1 MDVRSI
7 ASFVKG
13 RMNKSVDERLI
24 IQGEYV
30 DALNVRLGA
39 TETTEVGAVENSRG
53 NEALTILRFRNVA
66 LSDSALCIGALE
78 DGMNSTIYWF
88 VHDANNT
95 QAPNPPSPVDLIVSY
110 NTITEVV
117 RYHVESTSVLN
128 FNPKYLI
135 TGVDLIDNL
144 LFWTDDYN
152 PPRKINIELNYP
164 SVDSTGVDQIEEED
178 ISVIV
183 KPPGFQDAALV
194 SIPVVDTITAPSVVL
209 TLTANQQNYM
219 EDRFLSFAYRYRYIN
234 SEYSATSLFT
244 IPAFQPGTFSFSFEN
259 FANDSMQNIYNGADI
274 TFNTGSERVIE
285 IDLLYKYTS
294 STTIFKIDSYNKLNL
309 GWGNNQDQT
318 EQFSNGKIYTVL
330 GSDEILRLYDNVPR
344 IAKAQT
350 IMANR
355 LIYGNYIDGYNISL
369 SSSEGEKIT
378 PSYTVSRIS
387 EPLGIFSIPIPTLT
401 SRLYT
406 INPTASVTTLQSVAT
421 FDLDSIKNK
430 LKAGSQIQISFQ
442 LQSSGQMNARS
453 LNNTSGTYTTCTA
466 TGTPTPECADWTSTL
481 TNGLTDIQ
489 CFIDITTDYT
499 GASAV
504 FDFITSPSFQDAIG
518 TIEGVNFEPMATSSD
533 GFSLTD
539 SFNTNINAPTAYTKV
554 ISAIDSSTNMQGFK
568 ITNPLTITGTTFS
581 LTCLAME
588 SQYTA
593 SGVTVSNYEYFTI
606 TDADITFIAD
616 VEQGSLHSNRDYEV
630 ALVYMD
636 EYARASTALVSRYN
650 TVFMPPN
657 SSVLKNKIQATLN
670 SVPPYWA
677 KRWKYVV
684 KPSNAGYE
692 TIYTLFFVTATDGT
706 VWCKLE
712 GDNADKVKKGDLLIC
727 KVDALGAAVTEIKV
741 EVLQA
746 QAQITD
752 FAGSAAL
759 PATQPAGFYMNL
771 NPINFSIDTDL
782 LPTYWNQTKTT
793 KSYET
798 NAVKGRCYVEKLIS
812 LWYDEDYTQGGQVG
826 VKKNINIPAGTTVR
840 IQYEV
845 SRLAG
850 SSSGCEA
857 IQYDLDETFTVS
869 QDFDDLYGWWSAAQ
883 PNLNAGINSG
893 DLTNGGTVNCIFRP
907 ALGAISN
914 VTWFY
919 PQTQCSP
926 ANDNAVPPCKNAGGS
941 CPPSGGWTSNFQF
954 ARLNPADPTSDLGLA
969 WRPGIKK
976 CSNTAQ
982 SRLTIT
988 INVGGDLLVFESDPG
1003 VANSEMFYDSS
1014 ASYPIIGGYHAVGNI
1029 VAQGT
1034 TTNSAVNKLIDSTG
1048 SFTAAVTIGDFVYN
1062 TSTVPTT
1069 TAVVTTINS
1078 ATQITLNADIFL
1090 ATTPFGEGYSIVH
1103 NSNITDQN
1111 QTPTQSS
1118 IIELPFINCYTF
1130 GNGVESYKIM
1140 DRLEGM
1146 SMNLGERV
1154 MAVSNQ
1160 EFKEANRFAGLT
1172 YSGIFSGPANF
1183 NNLNEFNLGLVNYKD
1198 LETYFGEI
1206 QVLHARRT
1214 DVLVLQED
1222 RISYV
1227 LAGKNILTDAVGGG
1241 IVTSVPEVLGEQVA
1255 RIEEYGN
1262 SFNPESFAAW
1272 GSDMFFTDAKRGAV
1286 LRLSGSSMQNDQLSV
1301 ISESGM
1307 RSWFRDQFYAQL
1319 LTQKLGAFDPY
1330 MDEYVLASNDKPIP
1344 FPDPPI
1350 QCGTLISDALCSN
1363 NYSFNSDVGSVIGD
1377 VEITFILNS
1386 GTGATVS
1393 AVWNGV
1399 TYNTTPNPIIAAG
1412 TYIITVPKT
1421 TANPNLI
1428 SVEIVP
1434 NGVIDFEVI
1443 VACPEEVEITVI
1455 QVVLNAPND
1464 FNESIHAEFYWAN
1477 GSTISPYSTAA
1488 VILNNDPT
1496 IASGYIM
1503 QAGTRSQGIFPYDGV
1518 DLTIQTNKLG
1528 TDTFDFSLSEDKLL
1542 WLSTNTLYANN
1553 TTEITSL
1560 MSQSLNQ
1567 VTVSNPTPNVYRGTE
1582 LAASIPVGNQYLYL
1596 IYDLRT
1602 VASQF
1607 LCYDASS
1614 AQSACC
1620 DCVIPCVLWT
1630 GSLIGNNPNTVCS
1643 QLIDQNYYFTGQAAT
1658 PSIGDLVY
1666 NENACI
1672 GSSTKLDA
1680 GYYKFNTNQV
1690 LEVDINGIVVLIN
1703 NC

>member
-1 MDVRSI
+1 M
-7 ASFVKG
+7 
-13 RMNKSVDERLI
+13 
-24 IQGEYV
+24 
-30 DALNVRLGA
+30 
-39 TETTEVGAVENSRG
+39 
-53 NEALTILRFRNVA
+53 
-66 LSDSALCIGALE
+66 
-78 DGMNSTIYWF
+78 
-88 VHDANNT
+88 
-95 QAPNPPSPVDLIVSY
+95 
-110 NTITEVV
+110 
-117 RYHVESTSVLN
+117 
-128 FNPKYLI
+128 
-135 TGVDLIDNL
+135 
-144 LFWTDDYN
+144 
-152 PPRKINIELNYP
+152 
-164 SVDSTGVDQIEEED
+164 
-178 ISVIV
+178 
-183 KPPGFQDAALV
+183 
-194 SIPVVDTITAPSVVL
+194 
-209 TLTANQQNYM
+209 
-219 EDRFLSFAYRYRYIN
+219 
-234 SEYSATSLFT
+234 
-244 IPAFQPGTFSFSFEN
+244 
-259 FANDSMQNIYNGADI
+259 
-274 TFNTGSERVIE
+274 
-285 IDLLYKYTS
+285 
-294 STTIFKIDSYNKLNL
+294 
-309 GWGNNQDQT
+309 
-318 EQFSNGKIYTVL
+318 
-330 GSDEILRLYDNVPR
+330 
-344 IAKAQT
+344 
-350 IMANR
+350 
-355 LIYGNYIDGYNISL
+355 
-369 SSSEGEKIT
+369 
-378 PSYTVSRIS
+378 
-387 EPLGIFSIPIPTLT
+387 
-401 SRLYT
+401 
-406 INPTASVTTLQSVAT
+406 
-421 FDLDSIKNK
+421 
-430 LKAGSQIQISFQ
+430 
-442 LQSSGQMNARS
+442 
-453 LNNTSGTYTTCTA
+453 
-466 TGTPTPECADWTSTL
+466 
-481 TNGLTDIQ
+481 
-489 CFIDITTDYT
+489 
-499 GASAV
+499 
-504 FDFITSPSFQDAIG
+504 
-518 TIEGVNFEPMATSSD
+518 
-533 GFSLTD
+533 
-539 SFNTNINAPTAYTKV
+539 
-554 ISAIDSSTNMQGFK
+554 
-568 ITNPLTITGTTFS
+568 
-581 LTCLAME
+581 
-588 SQYTA
+588 
-593 SGVTVSNYEYFTI
+593 
-606 TDADITFIAD
+606 
-616 VEQGSLHSNRDYEV
+616 
-630 ALVYMD
+630 
-636 EYARASTALVSRYN
+636 
-650 TVFMPPN
+650 
-657 SSVLKNKIQATLN
+657 
-670 SVPPYWA
+670 
-677 KRWKYVV
+677 
-684 KPSNAGYE
+684 
-692 TIYTLFFVTATDGT
+692 
-706 VWCKLE
+706 
-712 GDNADKVKKGDLLIC
+712 
-727 KVDALGAAVTEIKV
+727 
-741 EVLQA
+741 
-746 QAQITD
+746 
-752 FAGSAAL
+752 
-759 PATQPAGFYMNL
+759 
-771 NPINFSIDTDL
+771 
-782 LPTYWNQTKTT
+782 
-793 KSYET
+793 
-798 NAVKGRCYVEKLIS
+798 
-812 LWYDEDYTQGGQVG
+812 
-826 VKKNINIPAGTTVR
+826 
-840 IQYEV
+840 
-845 SRLAG
+845 
-850 SSSGCEA
+850 
-857 IQYDLDETFTVS
+857 
-869 QDFDDLYGWWSAAQ
+869 
-883 PNLNAGINSG
+883 
-893 DLTNGGTVNCIFRP
+893 
-907 ALGAISN
+907 
-914 VTWFY
+914 
-919 PQTQCSP
+919 
-926 ANDNAVPPCKNAGGS
+926 
-941 CPPSGGWTSNFQF
+941 
-954 ARLNPADPTSDLGLA
+954 
-969 WRPGIKK
+969 
-976 CSNTAQ
+976 
-982 SRLTIT
+982 
-988 INVGGDLLVFESDPG
+988 LVFESDPG

-1078 ATQITLNADIFL
+1078 ATQITLDADIFL

-1377 VEITFILNS
+1377 VEITFILN
-1386 GTGATVS
+1386 
-1393 AVWNGV
+1393 
-1399 TYNTTPNPIIAAG
+1399 NTTPNPIIAAG

-1602 VASQF
+1602 V
-1607 LCYDASS
+1607 
-1614 AQSACC
+1614 
-1620 DCVIPCVLWT
+1620 